1 MTAAARAEAVV
12 AVVAVVVAE
21 LVEVAAVAADAPLS
35 GMGLTYP
42 GIKRTELASGVR
54 VITERMPEA
63 RSVSVGMWFRVGS
76 RDEPTGLAGAS
87 HFLEHLLF
95 KGTEERSARS
105 IAMAVDAVGGEMNA
119 YTSREHTAYYLRL
132 PVAELEPGLA
142 LLADVVS
149 QPAFRSHELD
159 AEREV
164 IVEEILMSEDTPD
177 DLVLTAL
184 YESLYPG
191 HPLGRETLGTR
202 ASVEAMTRDDVAAF
216 HQEWYRPANLVIAAA
231 GDLAHDRVLAAVDGL
246 FGTGERGAAPVRT
259 APGADVEP
267 LVVIDRPTEQSH
279 IAVGWRALPVDDDD
293 RYPLW
298 VANHV
303 LGGGMSSRLFQEIR
317 EERGLAYTVFSSPSS
332 YSDVG
337 SLVIYTGTTPSR
349 LAELLETIDS
359 VIAGLV
365 RDGITDEEH
374 AVALGYLEGSMLL
387 GLEDSGSR
395 MARLGSGL
403 TTRDEVISVDE
414 HVRRIRAVT
423 PGDVS
428 RVLHRVF
435 DAGRAVAALGPLG
448 EGTPALDTFS
458 RG

>member
-1 MTAAARAEAVV
+1 VAAALVAAAV
-12 AVVAVVVAE
+12 AA
-21 LVEVAAVAADAPLS
+21 EVAAVAADPRSS
-35 GMGLTYP
+35 GSALTDP
-42 GIKRTELASGVR
+42 GIERSELASGVR
-54 VITERMPEA
+54 VVTERMPEA
-63 RSVSVGMWFRVGS
+63 RSVSVGMWFAVGS
-76 RDEPTGLAGAS
+76 RDEPDEIAGAS

-105 IAMAVDAVGGEMNA
+105 IAMAVDSVGGEMNA

-132 PVAELEPGLA
+132 PVAELEPGLR

-149 QPAFRSHELD
+149 EPAFRPHELD

-177 DLVLTAL
+177 DLALTAL
-184 YESLYPG
+184 YESLYPE

-202 ASVEAMTRDDVAAF
+202 ESVETMSRDHVTDF
-216 HQEWYRPANLVIAAA
+216 HQRWYRPANLVIAAA

-246 FGTGERGAAPVRT
+246 LDVGERGTAPVRT
-259 APGADVEP
+259 SPDTEVVP

-279 IAVGWRALPVDDDD
+279 VAVGWRALPVSDDD
-293 RYPLW
+293 RYALW
-298 VANHV
+298 VANHI

-337 SLVIYTGTTPSR
+337 SLVIYSGTTPNR
-349 LAELLETIDS
+349 LAELLEVIDS
-359 VIAGLV
+359 VIDGLV
-365 RDGITDEEH
+365 ADGITDEEH
-374 AVALGYLEGSMLL
+374 EVALGYLEGSMLL

-395 MARLGSGL
+395 MARIGSGV
-403 TTRDEVISVDE
+403 TSRDEVISVDE

-423 PGDVS
+423 PVDVS

-435 DAGRAVAALGPLG
+435 DGPRAVAAVGPLG
-448 EGTPALDTFS
+448 GGSPALDTFS